1 MQSSHQF
8 YSNNRKSPLNLIL
21 TKQYSNDDLEQH
33 NYHHHHVDVNEGHC
47 PMCSQKVSGSEV
59 KRLESLE
66 NDGKVKPSKAV
77 PRLTTTLP
85 WSSNDDNLS
94 SGQRP

>member
-1 MQSSHQF
+1 
-8 YSNNRKSPLNLIL
+8 
-21 TKQYSNDDLEQH
+21 
-33 NYHHHHVDVNEGHC
+33 
-47 PMCSQKVSGSEV
+47 MCSQKVSGSEV